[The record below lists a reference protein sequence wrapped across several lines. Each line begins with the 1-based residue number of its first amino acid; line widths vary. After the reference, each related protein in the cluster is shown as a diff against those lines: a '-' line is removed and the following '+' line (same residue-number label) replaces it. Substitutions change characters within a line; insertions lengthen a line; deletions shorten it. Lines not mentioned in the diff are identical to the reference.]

1 MDIANE
7 SVTYATPV
15 RRDALCRIRRTIRT
29 LGVEPTHHL
38 PSFRARDQSTT
49 LAGRQSRVTRWYLL
63 VSRRKHDQ
71 DRWPKRREGDAKFIR
86 IEPNGGVRVSSTWD
100 DEVSEVT

>member
-29 LGVEPTHHL
+29 LGVELTHYL

-49 LAGRQSRVTRWYLL
+49 LAGRQSRVTRWHLL

-86 IEPNGGVRVSSTWD
+86 IEPNGGVHVTSTCD
-100 DEVSEVT
+100 DEVSDVT